1 MHISQKSSTFAAKS
15 CKGMNEQSPKVINA
29 EAQLVNDTAY
39 KTLVENISKTVEMA
53 HQKLATAVNTILI
66 DTNWEIGRY
75 IVEFEQ
81 HGNARAKYGD
91 NLINRLSK
99 DLTIRLG
106 KGYSKSN
113 LLYIRK
119 FYYAFAKDERLSHLF
134 AQKGETPS
142 HLLSWSHY
150 FEILKLE
157 DPLEIS
163 FYVHQCE
170 QEHWSVGELKRQKK
184 SLLFQRLALS
194 KDKEGV
200 LQLAREG
207 QTVTKPQD
215 ILHDPVVL
223 EFAGIETKPLY
234 KESDLEEALYA
245 HLEQFLLELG
255 KGFSFVA
262 RQKRLTIGGR
272 NFYVDL
278 VFYHR
283 ILKCFVLIDLKRGE
297 IQHEDIG
304 QMNLYLNYFAAEEN
318 TEGDNPPIGIILGSE
333 KDKLLMEYAL
343 HGISNQ
349 LFVSRYQLYLPDR
362 EQLEREL
369 QNILLEDN
377 KK

>member
-1 MHISQKSSTFAAKS
+1 MPSDNHTIVSN
-15 CKGMNEQSPKVINA
+15 NES
-29 EAQLVNDTAY
+29 QLVNDKEYLA
-39 KTLVENISKTVEMA
+39 LIENISKVVKQA
-53 HQKLATAVNTILI
+53 HQRLATAFNTVLL

-75 IVEFEQ
+75 IIEFEQ
-81 HGNARAKYGD
+81 QGNARAKYGD

-99 DLTIRLG
+99 DLTARLG

-119 FYYAFAKDERLSHLF
+119 FYYTFAKDERLSHLF

-200 LQLAREG
+200 LQLAKQG
-207 QTVTKPQD
+207 QKITKPED

-223 EFAGIETKPLY
+223 EITML
-234 KESDLEEALYA
+234 
-245 HLEQFLLELG
+245 
-255 KGFSFVA
+255 
-262 RQKRLTIGGR
+262 QKRIPR
-272 NFYVDL
+272 
-278 VFYHR
+278 
-283 ILKCFVLIDLKRGE
+283 E
-297 IQHEDIG
+297 IIRQ
-304 QMNLYLNYFAAEEN
+304 
-318 TEGDNPPIGIILGSE
+318 
-333 KDKLLMEYAL
+333 
-343 HGISNQ
+343 
-349 LFVSRYQLYLPDR
+349 
-362 EQLEREL
+362 
-369 QNILLEDN
+369 
-377 KK
+377 